1 MTRNTKPQYFF
12 QIAKACAGRSTCLRW
27 HVGVTIVDQW
37 GTIVSTG
44 YNGSASNKTDCID
57 RGYCWR
63 MENNIEHGS
72 HYEKCFAVHAEA
84 NAIMQAG
91 KEARGCSMY
100 LTTYDENWNLVYN
113 LPCMMCIRL
122 MLNAGIYELFV
133 EHPVDG
139 FIQLDVSNLYDIIHE
154 PMMI

>member
-1 MTRNTKPQYFF
+1 
-12 QIAKACAGRSTCLRW
+12 
-27 HVGVTIVDQW
+27 
-37 GTIVSTG
+37 
-44 YNGSASNKTDCID
+44 
-57 RGYCWR
+57 